1 MKLLFT
7 APQGEPVTTRPQGGF
22 TLVDF
27 LIASTLSIIVIGGIV
42 FAQVTGLKM
51 YNLTKAKLGASD
63 QSRGALNLLVS
74 EIRSA
79 KIIRIGTMSGT
90 PGALVF
96 NSVTEGSNM
105 VGTAIH
111 INSTT
116 NTNNYIRYY
125 LDTADRKLKRTYN
138 GAPATDIVA
147 EFITNNLVF
156 SMENFQGAVL
166 TESQNNK
173 VIGIVLQFFQVQY
186 PVVTVGAGGYYD
198 FYQLRTKVTRRVLE

>member
-1 MKLLFT
+1 MKLYSFHPPGKM
-7 APQGEPVTTRPQGGF
+7 ACAGQAAGF

-27 LIASTLSIIVIGGIV
+27 LIASTLTMLVIGGII
-42 FAQVTGLKM
+42 FAQITGLKM

-63 QSRGALNLLVS
+63 QSRGAMNLLVS

-79 KIIRIGTMSGT
+79 KIIRIGAMSGT
-90 PGALVF
+90 PGSLVF
-96 NSVTEGSNM
+96 NPVTEGSNM

-125 LDTADRKLKRTYN
+125 LDSADRKLKRTYN
-138 GAPATDIVA
+138 GAPSTDVVA

-156 SMENFQGAVL
+156 SMENYRGTVL

-173 VIGIVLQFFQVQY
+173 VIGIALQFFQVQY